1 MQASNLVRAVI
12 TSLSI
17 VLVATALIGA
27 SWYTTKET
35 SAPTSMV
42 AVPTGELQDGVP
54 VYRLPSIA
62 VTASRSEVLSQ
73 AARGEQR

>member
-1 MQASNLVRAVI
+1 MQASKIVRAVI

-35 SAPTSMV
+35 SAPRSMV

>member
-1 MQASNLVRAVI
+1 MQASKIVRAVI

-17 VLVATALIGA
+17 VLVATTLIGA
-27 SWYTTKET
+27 SWYTTREMP
-35 SAPTSMV
+35 APTSMV

-54 VYRLPSIA
+54 VYRLPSIT
-62 VTASRSEVLSQ
+62 VSASRSEVLSQ